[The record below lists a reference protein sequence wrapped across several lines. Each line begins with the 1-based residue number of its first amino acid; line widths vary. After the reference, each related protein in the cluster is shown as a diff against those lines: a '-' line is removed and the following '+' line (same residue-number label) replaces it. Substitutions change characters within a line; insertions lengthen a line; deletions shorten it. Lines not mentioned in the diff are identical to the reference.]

1 MLGLIVYYFSANGKH
16 KLALY
21 KVLML
26 HCWQVNG
33 RVFSMN
39 INVGK
44 SGDPDVASGS
54 LAYMPKPD
62 SSESTDE
69 IKLNSKKEESKT
81 MADIADELKKDDD
94 KVAQIPVK
102 ASAPV
107 AKEPKPPKLTKDEE
121 PEVLTPEVIDG
132 GDDEMPP
139 LNTARP
145 SADGSGSGGGKGV
158 LIALLVIALIA
169 AGAFAYLWW
178 SGKAKAD
185 DLAQKNAQLTASN
198 QALDKQVKELSG
210 GSTATGTATI
220 RLIPELGVTYSLT
233 DTTKRLTYD
242 YRQIVDSAKKT
253 HNMLQFSSS
262 DLIIAEVKANPAG
275 KPACTADKGPLGY
288 ITEYTATDTV
298 PKTSKTFKDLTP
310 EESGDG
316 IVKVGDVYYMTESVQ
331 ATCSTSKEVIAIQ
344 TNDRKYVIE
353 LLNSLKESN

>member
-1 MLGLIVYYFSANGKH
+1 MLGLIVYYFSVNGKH

-62 SSESTDE
+62 SSETTDE

-94 KVAQIPVK
+94 KAAQIPVK

-121 PEVLTPEVIDG
+121 PEVLTPEVIDS

-145 SADGSGSGGGKGV
+145 SAGGNGSGGGKGL

-178 SGKAKAD
+178 SGKANAD

-210 GSTATGTATI
+210 GSTGTGTATI
-220 RLIPELGVTYSLT
+220 RLMPELGVTYSLT
-233 DTTKRLTYD
+233 DTTKNITYR
-242 YRQIVDSAKKT
+242 YRETTDAEKKVHKVIT
-253 HNMLQFSSS
+253 FSSAN
-262 DLIIAEVKANPAG
+262 LVAAEVKASNAAP
-275 KPACTADKGPLGY
+275 KCTAEFAPLGTLTSY
-288 ITEYTATDTV
+288 ATGETYKGAKIDTQE
-298 PKTSKTFKDLTP
+298 PNDTTIF
-310 EESGDG
+310 
-316 IVKVGDVYYMTESVQ
+316 KVGDTYYVYDAAQSSCSADKTVQ
-331 ATCSTSKEVIAIQ
+331 QVAATDKPAVT
-344 TNDRKYVIE
+344 E
-353 LLNSLKESN
+353 LLKTLKESN